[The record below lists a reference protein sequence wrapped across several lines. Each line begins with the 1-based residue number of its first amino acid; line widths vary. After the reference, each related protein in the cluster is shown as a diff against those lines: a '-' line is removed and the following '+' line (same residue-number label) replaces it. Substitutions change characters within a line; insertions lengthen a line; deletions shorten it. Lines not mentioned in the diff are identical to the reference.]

1 MPSQFTRRSHRR
13 SNTYQVLENRLL
25 LAGDVTVVESGHLYI
40 RGDQAN
46 NQFEV
51 VAENGRLEVR
61 GLEGTTINGEESY
74 IVSGAQVTESGVSFA
89 GGLRAH
95 LGPGHDDFVVRD
107 AVFES
112 RSIIFGGTGDDSVA
126 VEDSTFADQFVI
138 QTFHG
143 NDSVSTSGS
152 YFADTLYAI
161 TLDGEDSVTVTDSV
175 FAGNSFVNTGNHSDS
190 IHSQGNH
197 YSGELNLLLS
207 SAGNDSVELNNP
219 VIGENQLGVFL
230 GNGDDTISADLTEAS
245 ITSTIKIAGQAGI
258 DQIPEMAMNPHDQ
271 ENISIGTVEH
281 MQVFD
286 GGVGGAENVESGQ
299 LSIFATDTNDGNRFA
314 TPVVLDSTQTISLVE
329 WTGYNERDIYGNSD
343 SDSDPADNFVVEIF
357 EGAEDGAPDS
367 STSVRFE
374 VGGANRQ
381 DSGETV
387 LGAPLYE
394 YSANVDYTIEAGKTY
409 FVSIYNV
416 FEAAESGQELWW
428 AWGSRTDSSVNETVF
443 RLTHTPDAATTGDS
457 DWRFG
462 GPDSRQPDLFPFVDL
477 DIRLIT

>member
-1 MPSQFTRRSHRR
+1 
-13 SNTYQVLENRLL
+13 
-25 LAGDVTVVESGHLYI
+25 
-40 RGDQAN
+40 
-46 NQFEV
+46 
-51 VAENGRLEVR
+51 
-61 GLEGTTINGEESY
+61 
-74 IVSGAQVTESGVSFA
+74 
-89 GGLRAH
+89 
-95 LGPGHDDFVVRD
+95 
-107 AVFES
+107 
-112 RSIIFGGTGDDSVA
+112 
-126 VEDSTFADQFVI
+126 
-138 QTFHG
+138 
-143 NDSVSTSGS
+143 
-152 YFADTLYAI
+152 
-161 TLDGEDSVTVTDSV
+161 
-175 FAGNSFVNTGNHSDS
+175 
-190 IHSQGNH
+190 
-197 YSGELNLLLS
+197 
-207 SAGNDSVELNNP
+207 
-219 VIGENQLGVFL
+219 
-230 GNGDDTISADLTEAS
+230 
-245 ITSTIKIAGQAGI
+245 
-258 DQIPEMAMNPHDQ
+258 MAMNPHDQ
-271 ENISIGTVEH
+271 ENISIETVEH

-394 YSANVDYTIEAGKTY
+394 YSANVDYTIEVGKTY

-462 GPDSRQPDLFPFVDL
+462 GADSRQPDLFPFVDL
-477 DIRLIT
+477 DVRLRT